1 MNTLEEPV
9 TSKAMPLEE
18 TLRYATSLAEVLR
31 QLHRDGAVCGCL
43 DPAHIVWDNHSV
55 KLAPNASGGTGAYLA
70 PEQVRGETADAR
82 SDIFVFG
89 AIVYELLSRRRA
101 FPAEDPEELKRQILE
116 CSPPPLEGID
126 SSLLGVGC
134 DESQEVL
141 MGVGKHGEQGAD
153 GIPAPLTPALA
164 WRSSRIPA
172 EPYPPA
178 SNSIVSGMTLAVKR

>member
-1 MNTLEEPV
+1 MLRMGNMKPLNTKHGVV
-9 TSKAMPLEE
+9 TKKE
-18 TLRYATSLAEVLR
+18 
-31 QLHRDGAVCGCL
+31 
-43 DPAHIVWDNHSV
+43 
-55 KLAPNASGGTGAYLA
+55 
-70 PEQVRGETADAR
+70 
-82 SDIFVFG
+82 
-89 AIVYELLSRRRA
+89 
-101 FPAEDPEELKRQILE
+101 
-116 CSPPPLEGID
+116 D

>member
-1 MNTLEEPV
+1 MNRFSHIRLLFATITGYGNFATISDLSV
-9 TSKAMPLEE
+9 MFDKA
-18 TLRYATSLAEVLR
+18 
-31 QLHRDGAVCGCL
+31 
-43 DPAHIVWDNHSV
+43 
-55 KLAPNASGGTGAYLA
+55 
-70 PEQVRGETADAR
+70 
-82 SDIFVFG
+82 
-89 AIVYELLSRRRA
+89 RRM
-101 FPAEDPEELKRQILE
+101 
-116 CSPPPLEGID
+116 D

>member
-1 MNTLEEPV
+1 MLDRSRMFAQSIEG
-9 TSKAMPLEE
+9 
-18 TLRYATSLAEVLR
+18 LRHGAEQQHDHAR
-31 QLHRDGAVCGCL
+31 NGAPHQKIERL
-43 DPAHIVWDNHSV
+43 
-55 KLAPNASGGTGAYLA
+55 
-70 PEQVRGETADAR
+70 
-82 SDIFVFG
+82 
-89 AIVYELLSRRRA
+89 
-101 FPAEDPEELKRQILE
+101 
-116 CSPPPLEGID
+116 D

>member
-1 MNTLEEPV
+1 MT
-9 TSKAMPLEE
+9 
-18 TLRYATSLAEVLR
+18 RDAEVG
-31 QLHRDGAVCGCL
+31 QAV
-43 DPAHIVWDNHSV
+43 
-55 KLAPNASGGTGAYLA
+55 LACPTW
-70 PEQVRGETADAR
+70 
-82 SDIFVFG
+82 
-89 AIVYELLSRRRA
+89 
-101 FPAEDPEELKRQILE
+101 
-116 CSPPPLEGID
+116 D